1 MEKIYQDFEKRRLEA
16 MNLPELKDKE
26 IGPEKEKEILK
37 EVVSKHIEEAEA
49 LPVSNHQT
57 IALNVSQMKNQPK
70 ERQIQFLV
78 DLALEKGVFE
88 AVHTARALD
97 NPYLMDELHDMI
109 TDHIYTRLVQEGK
122 LKQI

>member
-16 MNLPELKDKE
+16 MNLPEFKE
-26 IGPEKEKEILK
+26 KEMGPEKEKEILK
-37 EVVSKHIEEAEA
+37 EVVSRHIEEAEG
-49 LPVSNHQT
+49 LPVSNHQA
-57 IALNVSQMKNQPK
+57 IVQNVSQMKNQPK

-88 AVHTARALD
+88 AVHTAKQLD
-97 NPYLMDELHDMI
+97 NPYLMDELHDTI
-109 TDHIYTRLVQEGK
+109 ADHIYNRLVQDGK